1 MNVSL
6 TPELE
11 KLVSNKVATGLY
23 QTASE
28 VVRDALRLLRE
39 RDEHKLA
46 LLRQDLRHAMEQVS
60 RGRYADYD
68 GPGVRNLARRVKARG
83 RRRLAGTHS
92 LGGQ

>member
-11 KLVSNKVATGLY
+11 ELVSNKVATGLY

-46 LLRQDLRHAMEQVS
+46 LLRQDLRHAMQEVS
-60 RGRYADYD
+60 HGRYADYD
-68 GPGVRNLARRVKARG
+68 GPSVRNLARRVKARG
-83 RRRLAGTHS
+83 RRRLAGTRS